1 MSELRFPQEAVRSV
15 QTWQQKFLRAIPP
28 VNNILATATA
38 QRLLKMHQRDL
49 VTGAVA
55 AVLVSLRQEV
65 LAAADPAGVYAYADA
80 RGAGAAAALA
90 GSLAP
95 RLRRVL
101 NATGVVLHTNLGR
114 SPLAPEAVAQIS
126 AVAAG
131 YANLE
136 LDLASGE
143 RGERY
148 SHVTDLLCRL
158 TGAESALVV
167 NNNAGAVLLMLAA
180 LCRDRQV
187 VVSRGELVEIGGS
200 FRVPDVMEQSGAR
213 LVEVGTTNKTHLRD
227 YVRAIAP
234 ETGALLKVHTSN
246 YRIVGFTESVGIDR
260 LAAVA
265 HEHSLPLLVDWGSG
279 IMIGLERFG
288 LEHEPL
294 PSELLAAG
302 ADLVTFSGDKLLGGP
317 QGGFLVGRREL
328 IDRCKR
334 HPLTR
339 ALRIDK
345 LTLAGIE
352 ATLKLYL
359 EPDRAVARIPTLH
372 MLSLR
377 REDVRPLAEDLAAR
391 IRAAVGEGAAVAV
404 IEGASAA
411 GGGSLPGVELPTA
424 LVAVSQTAQPLVA
437 VEAALRLGEPAV
449 LARIAKNALLLDPRT
464 LTPEELPLVARAVA
478 AALAVG

>member
-1 MSELRFPQEAVRSV
+1 M
-15 QTWQQKFLRAIPP
+15 
-28 VNNILATATA
+28 
-38 QRLLKMHQRDL
+38 
-49 VTGAVA
+49 
-55 AVLVSLRQEV
+55 
-65 LAAADPAGVYAYADA
+65 
-80 RGAGAAAALA
+80 
-90 GSLAP
+90 
-95 RLRRVL
+95 
-101 NATGVVLHTNLGR
+101 
-114 SPLAPEAVAQIS
+114 
-126 AVAAG
+126 
-131 YANLE
+131 
-136 LDLASGE
+136 
-143 RGERY
+143 
-148 SHVTDLLCRL
+148 
-158 TGAESALVV
+158 
-167 NNNAGAVLLMLAA
+167 
-180 LCRDRQV
+180 
-187 VVSRGELVEIGGS
+187 
-200 FRVPDVMEQSGAR
+200 
-213 LVEVGTTNKTHLRD
+213 
-227 YVRAIAP
+227 
-234 ETGALLKVHTSN
+234 
-246 YRIVGFTESVGIDR
+246 
-260 LAAVA
+260 
-265 HEHSLPLLVDWGSG
+265 
-279 IMIGLERFG
+279 
-288 LEHEPL
+288 
-294 PSELLAAG
+294 LAAG